1 MKGLLPLLLL
11 VVVVAL
17 VGQTDAISSHR
28 KRREGDDDELKK
40 AVMDFATKIN
50 KDEVT
55 VEYADIKTATDGVK
69 KFLDAGSENKK
80 KIFNFLKTKV
90 ELGEFAK
97 YPQDKLESFWKV
109 ISSITKAGLPPKLKI
124 NGGKATEDGEAG
136 CRKLKIL
143 LAMYKKYIRD
153 TRWVEKNLQK
163 LSDAD
168 EKLVKAGAS
177 VADSFLT
184 AIPFYSSVRDV
195 AKSVKDVYDV
205 SKDGGALA
213 SLIANLVQDNF
224 LRELESNFTI
234 ISQLQCEN
242 V

>member
-109 ISSITKAGLPPKLKI
+109 ISSIT
-124 NGGKATEDGEAG
+124 KATEDGEAG